1 MNLHESDT
9 WKYLFNSIREKYF
22 EQWTLSQSIDQREQI
37 FLKLNVLKD
46 IEHELIEIKAR
57 SIISFNTNELL
68 ES

>member
-46 IEHELIEIKAR
+46 IERELIEIKAR